1 MTRVE
6 LESRIQDL
14 FEGALAE
21 DQWPELRA
29 ALLESEE
36 ARDVYH
42 SYAQIHTLLAEKA
55 HGAHSLT
62 LKTPV
67 IPMEDVLAGQRR
79 KSLRYAA
86 LSAAAVVVIG
96 LILMR
101 MFFTEPKPAG
111 LAIALS
117 PGSEFTLTDG
127 VGHDAAGEMTMV
139 KGSRLQ
145 ISQGAVEL
153 TFGSGV
159 KSIVVAPADLT
170 MHDDDVLYLNQ
181 GTAWFH
187 VPPEAVGFQ
196 VITRDLDIVDLGTEF
211 GVRANSGDHDEI
223 HVITGKVKVT
233 ARHVRMET
241 ATLTAGE
248 ARRIDPVG
256 RLVTIPAEA
265 SAFLTSLPKSLP
277 YMHWSFDEVD
287 GDGFAAGGNH
297 ARLPLGKGTPRKKSA
312 ASMQVE
318 GRFGKAVFFDGQ
330 LGEEIV
336 TRWPGISGSR
346 PRTVACWIKATP
358 GAAQQEVDN
367 LIVWGLNNVDHYG
380 WNTKWKLMIDPARLQ
395 VSGYQGRKIST
406 APVISPGRWHHIAC
420 THRVDATGKPQV
432 RLYVDGTLVE
442 SRWDSPYAS
451 GIEPTHTI
459 TDDPDSDPVLF
470 GADLFTPGAG
480 HRLHFRGALD
490 EVYIFEGVLQES
502 AIKALAEKNR
512 YEPAP
517 SVRTPASSHSSHS
530 PSKQVHDPSGS

>member
-14 FEGALAE
+14 FEGALAD

-29 ALLESEE
+29 ELLESEE
-36 ARDVYH
+36 ARDIYY

-111 LAIALS
+111 LAITLS

-127 VGHDAAGEMTMV
+127 VGHDAAGEMSMV

-159 KSIVVAPADLT
+159 KSIVTAPADLT
-170 MHDDDVLYLNQ
+170 MHDDDVLFLNQ

-187 VPPEAVGFQ
+187 VPAQAVGFQ

-211 GVRANSGDHDEI
+211 GVQSSPENHDEI
-223 HVITGKVKVT
+223 HVITGKVAVT

-241 ATLTAGE
+241 ATLIAGE

-256 RLVTIPAEA
+256 RLVTIPTES
-265 SAFLTSLPKSLP
+265 SAFVKSLPKSLP
-277 YMHWSFDEVD
+277 YMHWSFDEVHD
-287 GDGFAAGGNH
+287 GGFAADGNH
-297 ARLPLGKGTPRKKSA
+297 ARLPFGKGSPREKPAS
-312 ASMQVE
+312 SMQVD
-318 GRFGKAVFFDGQ
+318 GRFGKAVLFDGQ
-330 LGEEIV
+330 AGEEIL

-346 PRTVACWIKATP
+346 PRTVACWIKATRDAP
-358 GAAQQEVDN
+358 QQEVDN
-367 LIVWGLNNVDHYG
+367 IIVWGLNNVDHFG
-380 WNTKWKLMIDPARLQ
+380 WNTKWKLMVDPYRLQ
-395 VSGYQGRKIST
+395 VSGYQGRKTST
-406 APVISPGRWHHIAC
+406 TAVITDGQWHHIAC
-420 THRVDATGKPQV
+420 THRLDASGKPQV
-432 RLYVDGTLVE
+432 KFYVDGILAE
-442 SRWDSPYAS
+442 SQWISPYAS
-451 GIEPTHTI
+451 GIESTRTI
-459 TDDPDSDPVLF
+459 TNDPASDPVLF
-470 GADLFTPGAG
+470 GADLFTPGHG
-480 HRLHFRGALD
+480 YRNHFRGQLD
-490 EVYIFEGVLQES
+490 EVYIFEGVLSES
-502 AIKALAEKNR
+502 AIKTLAEKNR
-512 YEPAP
+512 YEPA
-517 SVRTPASSHSSHS
+517 ASIQTSRSSIS
-530 PSKQVHDPSGS
+530 NKSRPKQVQDPSGS